1 MTVLGEQPRP
11 DLDVTILYRG
21 EASVDVLLF
30 WVRLDIR
37 QRAIQERRIGLVLPV
52 MLEGMEVGLR
62 CGGHTDKYADP
73 RKWVETVT
81 APTGLGSRIG
91 GNRQRPPACHTA

>member
-1 MTVLGEQPRP
+1 
-11 DLDVTILYRG
+11 
-21 EASVDVLLF
+21 
-30 WVRLDIR
+30 
-37 QRAIQERRIGLVLPV
+37 V